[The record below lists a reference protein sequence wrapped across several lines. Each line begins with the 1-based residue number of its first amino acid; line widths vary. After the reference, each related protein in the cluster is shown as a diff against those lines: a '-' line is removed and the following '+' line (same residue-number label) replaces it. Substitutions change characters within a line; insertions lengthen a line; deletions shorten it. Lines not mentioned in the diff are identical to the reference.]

1 MSRQIKVNTKE
12 KLRIIDTK
20 LPSKLYFRAYS
31 IPTMRDKDDI
41 ILELLDVILD
51 NKFSQFKI
59 DNNFVID
66 SQTWKNER
74 LGDGF
79 FIFIVATN
87 PYVPIKK
94 SRQAISQFINKLKRE
109 GIDEED
115 INIGKKT
122 FLRSRMYEKYWTGKI
137 ADKLSYSEILHGDY
151 KMYTNQLELIKGID
165 NEDFKRVANKYFI
178 NEKEI
183 EMQPENKNIIKQLVY
198 SLYYTF
204 F

>member
-1 MSRQIKVNTKE
+1 M
-12 KLRIIDTK
+12 
-20 LPSKLYFRAYS
+20 
-31 IPTMRDKDDI
+31 
-41 ILELLDVILD
+41 
-51 NKFSQFKI
+51 
-59 DNNFVID
+59 
-66 SQTWKNER
+66 
-74 LGDGF
+74 GDGF
-79 FIFIVATN
+79 FIFIVVTN
-87 PYVPIKK
+87 RYVPIKK
-94 SRQAISQFINKLKRE
+94 PRQAISQFINKLKRE

-183 EMQPENKNIIKQLVY
+183 EMQPKNKNIIKQFVY